1 MRIGV
6 FGGTFDPPHVGHLI
20 LAADAFEAL
29 RLDKLVF
36 VPARSQPLK
45 VERPAIA
52 SSKERLEMVRLAIA
66 GDARYS
72 VDDTEINREGLSFT
86 VDTLEGLSERF
97 EGAQLF
103 LLLGEDSLRTFDRWK
118 NPDRIRELAT
128 LAVMHRAA
136 TGEVIKRAR
145 PSSKRKGVETLSTRQ
160 VDVSSTEIRQRLS
173 EGKSIKGFV
182 PESVEKFITS
192 RRLYQ
197 PRDAEVAG

>member
-29 RLDKLVF
+29 RLDRLVF
-36 VPARSQPLK
+36 VPARAQPLK
-45 VERPAIA
+45 VDRPAIA
-52 SSKERLEMVRLAIA
+52 SAAERLEMVRLAVA
-66 GDARYS
+66 GDARYA

-86 VDTLEGLSERF
+86 VDTLEALSARF
-97 EGAQLF
+97 EGSQFF
-103 LLLGEDSLRTFDRWK
+103 LLLGEDSLASFDRWRK
-118 NPDRIRELAT
+118 PDRIRELAT
-128 LAVMHRAA
+128 LAVMYRPRPGGG
-136 TGEVIKRAR
+136 TKTSR

-173 EGKSIKGFV
+173 DGKSIRGFV
-182 PESVEKFITS
+182 PESVEKFIAS

-197 PRDAEVAG
+197 KRDA